1 MNTTKYFRP
10 RSGAARIF
18 SWITAFVLVF
28 SLLAFPA
35 RATSAPSGALSAE
48 LVFSSEGMDISGKLT
63 HEKSAKQKICFA
75 LFMLIDTMRGY
86 D

>member
-48 LVFSSEGMDISGKLT
+48 LVFSSEGMDISGKL
-63 HEKSAKQKICFA
+63 A
-75 LFMLIDTMRGY
+75 LDINQQLLAAVAGVGRRTSGRC
-86 D
+86 